1 MLKLFLPGMI
11 AYSYKKI
18 VASSRDVV
26 SWLNEQGLPTIWLP
40 MAGELG
46 RLEPIKSELQAA

>member
-1 MLKLFLPGMI
+1 MAGMI

-18 VASSRDVV
+18 VALSRDMVT
-26 SWLNEQGLPTIWLP
+26 WFNEQGLPTIWLP

-46 RLEPIKSELQAA
+46 TDEVRARG